1 MNKTEN
7 IEERLENQKVVEK
20 VVKVIPKYNKNADI
34 LAFPIE
40 VLPKSFKKL
49 KPEEKNFIRQVLI
62 KTQFPGMKRFLNDK
76 IKITLSCYLED
87 LSVNILDISESVIS
101 ILDKITFNNSDQIKE
116 LKVEIIDVKKD
127 PYNDGRP
134 FIGVVVTKYVTEKGK
149 DKGEE

>member
-1 MNKTEN
+1 MSKKTKN
-7 IEERLENQKVVEK
+7 IEELLENRKVVEK
-20 VVKVIPKYNKNADI
+20 VVKVIPEYNKNGDI

-87 LSVNILDISESVIS
+87 LSVNIVDLSKSVIS
-101 ILDKITFNNSDQIKE
+101 ILDKIIFNSSDQIRE
-116 LKVEIIDVKKD
+116 LKVEVIDVKKD

-134 FIGVVVTKYVTEKGK
+134 FVGVVVRKWK
-149 DKGEE
+149 DVEEE

>member
-1 MNKTEN
+1 MSKKTKN
-7 IEERLENQKVVEK
+7 IEELLENRKVVEK
-20 VVKVIPKYNKNADI
+20 VVKVIPEYNKNGDI

-87 LSVNILDISESVIS
+87 LSVNIVDLSKSVIS
-101 ILDKITFNNSDQIKE
+101 ILDKIIFNSSDQIRE
-116 LKVEIIDVKKD
+116 LKVEVIDVKKD

-134 FIGVVVTKYVTEKGK
+134 CVGVVVRKWK
-149 DKGEE
+149 DVEEE

>member
-1 MNKTEN
+1 MSKKTKN
-7 IEERLENQKVVEK
+7 IEELLENRKVVEK
-20 VVKVIPKYNKNADI
+20 AVKVIPEYNKNGDI

-87 LSVNILDISESVIS
+87 LSVNIVDLSKSVIS
-101 ILDKITFNNSDQIKE
+101 ILDKIIFNSSDQIRE
-116 LKVEIIDVKKD
+116 LKVEVIDVKKD

-134 FIGVVVTKYVTEKGK
+134 FVGVVVRKWT
-149 DKGEE
+149 

>member
-1 MNKTEN
+1 MNEKTKN
-7 IEERLENQKVVEK
+7 IEELLENRKVVEK
-20 VVKVIPKYNKNADI
+20 VVKVIPKYDKNKDY

-49 KPEEKNFIRQVLI
+49 KSEEKNFIRQVLI
-62 KTQFPGMKRFLNDK
+62 KTQFSGMKRFLNDK

-101 ILDKITFNNSDQIKE
+101 ILDKITFNNSNQIKE

-127 PYNDGRP
+127 PYNDERP
-134 FIGVVVTKYVTEKGK
+134 FIGVVVRKMKGK
-149 DKGEE
+149 NDGL